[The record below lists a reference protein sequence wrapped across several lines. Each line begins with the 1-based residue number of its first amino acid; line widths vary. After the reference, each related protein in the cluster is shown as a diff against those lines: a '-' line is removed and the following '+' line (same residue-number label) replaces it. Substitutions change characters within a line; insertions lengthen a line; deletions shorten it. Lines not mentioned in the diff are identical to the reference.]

1 MQMEEVLSQILDIIA
16 EVAPDEDL
24 ADLDPDIPLLDQL
37 EVDSVVFLAV
47 MMEVQERYGIEV
59 PEEDYVEL
67 TTLNR
72 CAAYLEA
79 RISEGT

>member
-1 MQMEEVLSQILDIIA
+1 MQIEKIISQIFKIIA

-24 ADLDPDIPLLDQL
+24 TDIDPDTPLLDQL
-37 EVDSVVFLAV
+37 ELDSVVFLAV

-59 PEEDYVEL
+59 PEEDYIEL

-72 CAAYLEA
+72 CAAYLEG
-79 RISEGT
+79 RIS

>member
-1 MQMEEVLSQILDIIA
+1 MQIEEIISQILEIIA

-24 ADLDPDIPLLDQL
+24 TDLDPDIALLDQL

-59 PEEDYVEL
+59 AEEDYIEL

-72 CAAYLEA
+72 CAAYLED
-79 RISEGT
+79 RIS